1 MQPLSNLLNDVS
13 LFGFT
18 VLFKKWAKEKKKM
31 TPF

>member
-18 VLFKKWAKEKKKM
+18 VLFKKWAREKNKM
-31 TPF
+31 TTF